1 MSKHKSEDNKIN
13 TCNLFFYY

>member
-13 TCNLFFYY
+13 TCNLFF